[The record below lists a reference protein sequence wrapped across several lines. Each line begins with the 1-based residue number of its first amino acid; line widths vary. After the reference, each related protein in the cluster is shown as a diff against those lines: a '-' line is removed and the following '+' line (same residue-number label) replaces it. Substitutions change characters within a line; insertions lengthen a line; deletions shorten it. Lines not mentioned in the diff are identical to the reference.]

1 MNSGAKKSD
10 DQLAPIRV
18 ESMKSE
24 AVVKGAD
31 DDLPLVASEVESSK
45 VIGGSDLLD
54 EDRITAEIE
63 DLQSK
68 LGDLQTNIDKV
79 LNEVRE
85 HFSR

>member
-1 MNSGAKKSD
+1 MGSVGKKIG
-10 DQLAPIRV
+10 DQLEPIRV
-18 ESMKSE
+18 ESVKSE
-24 AVVKGAD
+24 AVAK
-31 DDLPLVASEVESSK
+31 DDLPLVASEVEASK

-79 LNEVRE
+79 LNEVRA
-85 HFSR
+85 HFSSR